1 MDNKDVKDLY
11 TARAT
16 IEKMIAEIG
25 KCRKQI
31 EEKGKVRAA
40 AIKNYD
46 MRLAIAIATIRD
58 QTHYK
63 LAEKQYERPPA
74 TVTEKIAKGMV
85 ALDREQMELAESGY
99 KAVISNLEALKAQ
112 LNAMQSIYRHM
123 E

>member
-1 MDNKDVKDLY
+1 MKEHDQY
-11 TARAT
+11 TARLT
-16 IEKMIAEIG
+16 IEEMIAAIG
-25 KCRKQI
+25 ECRKQI
-31 EEKGKVRAA
+31 EEKGKTRAS

-58 QTHYK
+58 QDHYELGGK
-63 LAEKQYERPPA
+63 KYERPPA
-74 TVTEKIAKGMV
+74 TITEKIAKGMC